1 MVCDSGLTFWFMRTL
16 PLSAV
21 KAKLSEIAD
30 EVDRTHERERVTKN
44 GRDYVV
50 LLAAEDLA
58 SIEAT
63 LQLLTDAAAQDR
75 IRAAEAELAAEQSLD
90 RADMIKLIEDRGG
103 RHRR

>member
-1 MVCDSGLTFWFMRTL
+1 MRTL

-30 EVDRTHERERVTKN
+30 EVDRTHDRVLVTKN

-63 LQLLTDAAAQDR
+63 LQLLTDLNAQDR
-75 IRAAEAELAAEQSLD
+75 LSAAEAELELGQELTRSEVTAMVEH
-90 RADMIKLIEDRGG
+90 RGG

>member
-1 MVCDSGLTFWFMRTL
+1 MRTL

-21 KAKLSEIAD
+21 KARLSEIAD
-30 EVDRTHERERVTKN
+30 EVDRTHDRVLVTKN

-50 LLAAEDLA
+50 LLAAEDLS

-63 LQLLTDAAAQDR
+63 LQLLTDLHAQDR
-75 IRAAEAELAAEQSLD
+75 LRTAEAELDANLALD
-90 RADMIKLIEDRGG
+90 RTDVTTLVDERGG

>member
-1 MVCDSGLTFWFMRTL
+1 MRTL

-30 EVDRTHERERVTKN
+30 EVDRTHDRVLVTKN

-63 LQLLTDAAAQDR
+63 LQLLTDLNAQDR
-75 IRAAEAELAAEQSLD
+75 LRAAEAELERGRQLD
-90 RADMIKLIEDRGG
+90 RAEVTSMVERRGG

>member
-1 MVCDSGLTFWFMRTL
+1 MRTL

-30 EVDRTHERERVTKN
+30 EVDRTHDRVLVTKN

-50 LLAAEDLA
+50 ILASEDLA

-63 LQLLTDAAAQDR
+63 LQLLTDLNAQDR
-75 IRAAEAELAAEQSLD
+75 LSTAEDELTNGEAMARTDVTSMVE
-90 RADMIKLIEDRGG
+90 RRGG

>member
-1 MVCDSGLTFWFMRTL
+1 MRTL

-30 EVDRTHERERVTKN
+30 EVDRTHDRVLVTKN

-50 LLAAEDLA
+50 VLAAEDLA

-63 LQLLTDAAAQDR
+63 LQLLTDLNAQDR
-75 IRAAEAELAAEQSLD
+75 LSTADTELTNGQALT
-90 RADMIKLIEDRGG
+90 RADVTSTVERRGG

>member
-1 MVCDSGLTFWFMRTL
+1 MRTL

-30 EVDRTHERERVTKN
+30 EVDRTHDRVLVTKN
-44 GRDYVV
+44 GRNYVV

-63 LQLLTDAAAQDR
+63 LHLLTDLNAQDR
-75 IRAAEAELAAEQSLD
+75 IRAAEAELELGEALTRSDVTSMVEH
-90 RADMIKLIEDRGG
+90 RGG

>member
-1 MVCDSGLTFWFMRTL
+1 MRTL

-30 EVDRTHERERVTKN
+30 EVDRTHERVLVTKN

-50 LLAAEDLA
+50 VLSAEDLA

-63 LQLLTDAAAQDR
+63 LQLLTDIAAQDR
-75 IRAAEAELAAEQSLD
+75 LRLAEAELAAGDGLE
-90 RADMIKLIEDRGG
+90 RAEMVRLVEDRRG

>member
-1 MVCDSGLTFWFMRTL
+1 MRTL

-30 EVDRTHERERVTKN
+30 EVDRTHDRVLVTKN

-63 LQLLTDAAAQDR
+63 LQLLTDLNAQDR
-75 IRAAEAELAAEQSLD
+75 LRTAQAELEGGRQLGRAEVTSMVE
-90 RADMIKLIEDRGG
+90 RRGG